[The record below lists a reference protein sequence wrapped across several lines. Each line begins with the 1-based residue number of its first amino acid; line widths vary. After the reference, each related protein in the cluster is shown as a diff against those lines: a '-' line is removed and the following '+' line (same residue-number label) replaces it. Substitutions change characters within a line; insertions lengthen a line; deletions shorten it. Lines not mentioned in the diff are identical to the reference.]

1 MHEAR
6 NYDEAH
12 KDILPYFPAL
22 FDISSKKV
30 RIYCQEKRLQID
42 CNEQPVT
49 NDSNL
54 TRNERV
60 EILNE
65 LNKLFPVQVFES
77 MYLQGVEKKRVEN
90 MIKEKVDE

>member
-1 MHEAR
+1 
-6 NYDEAH
+6 
-12 KDILPYFPAL
+12 
-22 FDISSKKV
+22 
-30 RIYCQEKRLQID
+30 
-42 CNEQPVT
+42 VT

-54 TRNERV
+54 TRIERV

-90 MIKEKVDE
+90 MIKEKFDE